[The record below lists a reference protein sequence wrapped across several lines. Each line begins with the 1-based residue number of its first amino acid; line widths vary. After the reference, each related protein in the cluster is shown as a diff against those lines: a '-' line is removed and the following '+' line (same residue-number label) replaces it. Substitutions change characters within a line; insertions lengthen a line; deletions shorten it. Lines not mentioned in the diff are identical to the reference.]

1 MRSFLVSCAAAVV
14 IALGAVVVLNAVQKP
29 ADAVFHSPTGV
40 RLPPAHS

>member
-1 MRSFLVSCAAAVV
+1 MPAFLASCLVAVVLALGAAAV
-14 IALGAVVVLNAVQKP
+14 LNGVQKP

>member
-1 MRSFLVSCAAAVV
+1 MRTFLASCAAAVV
-14 IALGAVVVLNAVQKP
+14 IAIGAAAILNVVQKP